1 MNQKTCKNAIEAL
14 LFASGDPVT
23 PEKLAEAIG
32 AELHMVEKLLVELR
46 DEYDVKDRGMCL
58 LRLEDRWQMASRPQ
72 YGEMVKRLMDNRR
85 NVPLSPAALEV
96 LAIIA
101 YNQPVSRGFIEQVRG
116 VDSSGTVAK
125 LLEKGLI
132 EEAGRLDLPGKPVAF
147 QVTDTFLRVFGLGS
161 LADLPPLHGEVGEDT
176 PEPDPD
182 PDAEAEQLEWK

>member
-72 YGEMVKRLMDNRR
+72 YGKAPDGQPPQCAAQPRCAGGAGDHCLQPAGIARL
-85 NVPLSPAALEV
+85 
-96 LAIIA
+96 
-101 YNQPVSRGFIEQVRG
+101 Y
-116 VDSSGTVAK
+116 
-125 LLEKGLI
+125 
-132 EEAGRLDLPGKPVAF
+132 
-147 QVTDTFLRVFGLGS
+147 
-161 LADLPPLHGEVGEDT
+161 
-176 PEPDPD
+176 
-182 PDAEAEQLEWK
+182 

>member
-72 YGEMVKRLMDNRR
+72 YGELVKRLMDNRR
-85 NVPLSPAALEV
+85 NAQPRCAGGAGDHCLQPAG
-96 LAIIA
+96 IA
-101 YNQPVSRGFIEQVRG
+101 
-116 VDSSGTVAK
+116 
-125 LLEKGLI
+125 
-132 EEAGRLDLPGKPVAF
+132 RLY
-147 QVTDTFLRVFGLGS
+147 
-161 LADLPPLHGEVGEDT
+161 
-176 PEPDPD
+176 
-182 PDAEAEQLEWK
+182 

>member
-85 NVPLSPAALEV
+85 NVPLSPAAE
-96 LAIIA
+96 
-101 YNQPVSRGFIEQVRG
+101 RFTRE
-116 VDSSGTVAK
+116 
-125 LLEKGLI
+125 LL
-132 EEAGRLDLPGKPVAF
+132 
-147 QVTDTFLRVFGLGS
+147 QS
-161 LADLPPLHGEVGEDT
+161 L
-176 PEPDPD
+176 
-182 PDAEAEQLEWK
+182 